1 MSRKIKISII
11 IPIYNTGKYLEKCL
25 RSIIAQNLEE
35 IEIICVNDGSTD
47 NSLKILES
55 LKAEDERIVIVDK
68 KNGGS
73 SSARNAA
80 LKKARGEYCLNID
93 SDDWIEQGY
102 FKAIYEK
109 AKKNDL
115 DILITDMIFDYQSNV
130 KKNEIKKD
138 LKIEEEKVISGK
150 EYIKI
155 FFKNN
160 TYGYTWNKL
169 IKRELYTKNNLWY
182 DEEIFLLED
191 LELLMMLSYYAK
203 RIGKLNKAYYHYIIG
218 ENNGSNKINIKHLYN
233 RISCFKKLAK
243 FYKKKEEYE
252 IVNIIKKTSII
263 TMIPNIL
270 ENNWEIFEEYDDL
283 LMKVVTEI
291 KEYEGIIRREKE
303 ENGTFYLVTV
313 ANTLKVIPFCISK
326 YIIRFFR
333 RISNLKKN
341 IM

>member
-1 MSRKIKISII
+1 MNKEIKISVI
-11 IPIYNTGKYLEKCL
+11 IPVYNSEKYLEKCL
-25 RSIIAQNLEE
+25 RSVLSQDLEE
-35 IEIICVNDGSTD
+35 IEVICINDGSID
-47 NSLKILES
+47 NSLKILKR
-55 LKAEDERIVIVDK
+55 LKVEDERIVIVDK

-130 KKNEIKKD
+130 KKNEIKID
-138 LKIEEEKVISGK
+138 LRLEDNKIISGR
-150 EYIKI
+150 EYIEI
-155 FFKNN
+155 FFTKNI
-160 TYGYTWNKL
+160 YGYTCNKL
-169 IKRELYTKNNLWY
+169 IKRELYTRNNLWY

-203 RIGKLNKAYYHYIIG
+203 RVGKLNKAYYHYIIG
-218 ENNGSNKINIKHLYN
+218 ENNGSNKVNIKHLYD
-233 RISCFKKLAK
+233 RIFCFDKLVA
-243 FYKKKEEYE
+243 FYKEKEENE
-252 IVNIIKKTSII
+252 IADIIEKISII

-270 ENNWEIFEEYDDL
+270 GNNWEIF
-283 LMKVVTEI
+283 
-291 KEYEGIIRREKE
+291 KEYEDLLIEVVKRIKNYKGIIRKKE
-303 ENGTFYLVTV
+303 ENGTLYLVTV
-313 ANTLKVIPFCISK
+313 ANTLKIFPICISK

>member
-1 MSRKIKISII
+1 MNKEIKISVIV
-11 IPIYNTGKYLEKCL
+11 PVYNTGKYLEKCL
-25 RSIIAQNLEE
+25 RSVIVQDLEE

-47 NSLKILES
+47 NSLEILKR
-55 LKAEDERIVIVDK
+55 LKLEDKRIVIIDK

-80 LKKARGEYCLNID
+80 LKIARGEYCVNID

-109 AKKNDL
+109 AKKDKL
-115 DILITDMIFDYQSNV
+115 DILITDIIFDYQSNT
-130 KKNEIKKD
+130 KKNETKKD
-138 LKIEEEKVISGK
+138 LEISDSKIISGK
-150 EYIKI
+150 EYIEI
-155 FFKNN
+155 FFLNN
-160 TYGYTWNKL
+160 TYGYTCNKL
-169 IKRELYTKNNLWY
+169 IKRELYTRNNLWY

-191 LELLMMLSYYAK
+191 LELLMMLSYYTK
-203 RIGKLNKAYYHYIIG
+203 RVGKLNKVYYHYIIG
-218 ENNGSNKINIKHLYN
+218 ENNGSNKVNIKHLYN
-233 RISCFKKLAK
+233 RISCFNKLVK
-243 FYKKKEEYE
+243 FYNKKEEYK

-270 ENNWEIFEEYDDL
+270 GNNWEIFEEYDDL

-291 KEYEGIIRREKE
+291 KEYKGMIRRKKE
-303 ENGTFYLVTV
+303 ENGTFYIVTV
-313 ANTLKVIPFCISK
+313 ANTLKIFPLCISK

-333 RISNLKKN
+333 KISNLKKN